1 MITPEQRVVI
11 GEIIDEALAGAKYKI
26 ETAILDHIT
35 ANTTEDDMR
44 KHKWSE
50 GETNQALTTED
61 ESLWLSEAGFCGTC
75 AFFHREP
82 RCPGGICGRFE
93 SKPQVEIVFGCEEY
107 ETDKDYENYWLNKED

>member
-1 MITPEQRVVI
+1 MDKLTPEQRILEVQ
-11 GEIIDEALAGAKYKI
+11 IIIEKY
-26 ETAILDHIT
+26 D
-35 ANTTEDDMR
+35 
-44 KHKWSE
+44 
-50 GETNQALTTED
+50 GETDSYGLACDLIDYFNANTTED

>member
-1 MITPEQRVVI
+1 MITSEQRDWVLAEIEKEQWLASDGIMVI
-11 GEIIDEALAGAKYKI
+11 GVKVLRN
-26 ETAILDHIT
+26 ILT
-35 ANTTEDDMR
+35 ANT
-44 KHKWSE
+44 
-50 GETNQALTTED
+50 AED

>member
-61 ESLWLSEAGFCGTC
+61 EPATTIQHPCPTCG
-75 AFFHREP
+75 
-82 RCPGGICGRFE
+82 
-93 SKPQVEIVFGCEEY
+93 Q
-107 ETDKDYENYWLNKED
+107 ETTVYLQQEDSDDG

>member
-1 MITPEQRVVI
+1 MNKLTPEQRDWI
-11 GEIIDEALAGAKYKI
+11 LKIFITATEEARDVQWDWFEYV
-26 ETAILDHIT
+26 IT
-35 ANTTEDDMR
+35 AN
-44 KHKWSE
+44 
-50 GETNQALTTED
+50 TTED